1 MNVPTASQKRLVIVG
16 ATRMVGKYTLR
27 YALEDWLGALVL
39 ANPTKEKI
47 RRVMNVVYRRGQKSR
62 ILPMTGD
69 GNPVAFVTQ
78 SSKSSYKAVI
88 VSPEQAFRIMV
99 ELKDPY
105 RTLVFS

>member
-1 MNVPTASQKRLVIVG
+1 MDVG
-16 ATRMVGKYTLR
+16 PDDI
-27 YALEDWLGALVL
+27 EEWLGALVL
-39 ANPTKEKI
+39 DNPTKEKI

-88 VSPEQAFRIMV
+88 VSPEQAFR
-99 ELKDPY
+99 
-105 RTLVFS
+105 TW